1 MKRFNQ
7 CVKVADIIKFSDQ
20 LEKDV
25 DQFEGYKDKLFV
37 QTQGAKELNFC
48 DFCENFFTRRCYYV
62 SQKARIAQKIFFE
75 HELK

>member
-48 DFCENFFTRRCYYV
+48 DFCENYFY
-62 SQKARIAQKIFFE
+62 SQKLLCLAESADNAEKF
-75 HELK
+75 LNMN